1 MFSEMF
7 KVLFMFEKED
17 FEDLADLMMMPS
29 TANRACETRKHK
41 DKTIVL
47 SFREADILTLEVIC
61 LTKLI

>member
-1 MFSEMF
+1 
-7 KVLFMFEKED
+7 MFEKED

-29 TANRACETRKHK
+29 TANRACETRNNK

-47 SFREADILTLEVIC
+47 SFREADILTVEVIC